1 MSSSQGMNY
10 IRNKRKFNKYFKNN
24 MPEGFSTIEGAVGSV
39 NVNDKLHELELEYN
53 KVLQQYTTSYEKLI
67 KTRMVED
74 IDINSLKGK
83 TARYGGQSYFVTNRG
98 VMRKIMALNPNDLV
112 KFECNPPER
121 EITEAQKRKLISD
134 DVEPLRMEE
143 FSDGTKIYQKCT
155 DVFVKEG
162 GIKVKNLLTKNMGW
176 VDDKG
181 KFFQFKDPTKLP
193 QGCSS
198 APIKEIRDAEYK
210 LLKKHQKG
218 SDLGPDDECSLH
230 TLPTNIEVE
239 KLNEK
244 LMDIAIEMR
253 DTMGTVETESSESD
267 NKIGQNST
275 KIDEDIAKLKS
286 QKQIIK
292 ELKKEIV
299 SLDGNI
305 RDSRYLV
312 KSEHLK
318 YVTWGISLAT
328 LMGIMVFLK
337 K

>member
-10 IRNKRKFNKYFKNN
+10 IRNKRKYKKYIKNN
-24 MPEGFSTIEGAVGSV
+24 MAEGFSTIEGNVGSI
-39 NVNDKLHELELEYN
+39 NVNDKLRELELEYN
-53 KVLQQYTTSYEKLI
+53 KVLQQYTTSYERLI
-67 KTRMVED
+67 KTKMIQD
-74 IDINSLKGK
+74 IDISSLKGK

-98 VMRKIMALNPNDLV
+98 VMRKILALNPNDLV
-112 KFECNPPER
+112 KYECNPPER
-121 EITEAQKRKLISD
+121 EITEEQKKKLIEG
-134 DVEPLRMEE
+134 EPLRMKE

-162 GIKVKNLLTKNMGW
+162 GIKIKNMAPPKNMGW
-176 VDDKG
+176 LDDKG
-181 KFFQFKDPTKLP
+181 KLYQFKDPTKGAK
-193 QGCSS
+193 GCSS
-198 APIKEIRDAEYK
+198 APIREIPGPAYI
-210 LLKKHQKG
+210 LLKDHAG
-218 SDLGPDDECSLH
+218 TDLGPDDECSLH
-230 TLPTNIEVE
+230 TAPASIEVE

-253 DTMGTVETESSESD
+253 DTIGTVETESSQND
-267 NKIGQNST
+267 NKIGENST
-275 KIDEDIAKLKS
+275 KIDEDIAKLNS

-305 RDSRYLV
+305 RDSKYLV
-312 KSEHLK
+312 NSEHLK

-328 LMGIMVFLK
+328 LIGIMVFLK